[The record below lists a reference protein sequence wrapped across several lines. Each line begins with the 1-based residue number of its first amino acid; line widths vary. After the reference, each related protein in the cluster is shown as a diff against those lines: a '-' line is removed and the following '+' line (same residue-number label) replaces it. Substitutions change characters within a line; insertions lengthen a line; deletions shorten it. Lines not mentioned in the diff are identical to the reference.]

1 MVSLAMLFLLALKQL
16 YFRKKQILSWQSFLH
31 LYQLIWINLSW
42 KLKTSLRP
50 RELFRIC
57 TDVAEIRSW
66 YFAFPFYTVDL
77 EGFVK

>member
-1 MVSLAMLFLLALKQL
+1 MFVLKHLFVW
-16 YFRKKQILSWQSFLH
+16 KKQILSWQCFLH
-31 LYQLIWINLSW
+31 LYQLNWINLLW

-57 TDVAEIRSW
+57 TGVAEIRSW